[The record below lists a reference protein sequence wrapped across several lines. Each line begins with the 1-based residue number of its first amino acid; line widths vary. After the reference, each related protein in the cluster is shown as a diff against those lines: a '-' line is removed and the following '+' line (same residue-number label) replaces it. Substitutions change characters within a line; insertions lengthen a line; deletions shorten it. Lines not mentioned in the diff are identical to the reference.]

1 MMDRRAFISCCAVA
15 VFPAPVASAEPT
27 KRPRVGFLG
36 AESQTTNGHFLA
48 AFRSGMRELGY
59 AEGQNLVIEERW
71 GEGRNER
78 FPDLVAELVRLKADV
93 IVAVSTPAAVAAK
106 NGTKTVP
113 IVIVAGDPFAL
124 GLVSSLARPG
134 GNVTGVSLVQE
145 QLAGKLLEQLKQV
158 VSNLSHVAV
167 LFNPTNPAN
176 VGYAKSLDTAAEEL
190 RVKLQLQAVQAPDQ
204 IDKAFAAIATAKAQA
219 LIVFTDPL
227 TVRYRAQI
235 VDLVAKNRLPA
246 MYGFKEFVEAGG
258 LMAYGV
264 SVPYA
269 CRRAALYVDKILKG
283 ANPADLPVEQAT
295 QLEFVINL
303 KTAKALGLTIP
314 PSLLQRADQ
323 VIE

>member
-1 MMDRRAFISCCAVA
+1 MDRRAFISCCAVA
-15 VFPAPVASAEPT
+15 VFHAPVASAELT

-36 AESQTTNGHFLA
+36 AESQTTNGHFLD

-158 VSNLSHVAV
+158 VPNLSHVAV

-176 VGYAKSLDTAAEEL
+176 VGYAKSLDTAAKEL

>member
-1 MMDRRAFISCCAVA
+1 MQRRAFISCCAAA
-15 VFPAPVASAEPT
+15 VFPTLVASAELT

-36 AESQTTNGHFLA
+36 AESPTSSGHFLD

-59 AEGQNLVIEERW
+59 AEGQNLDIEQRW

-93 IVAVSTPAAVAAK
+93 IVAVSTPAAMAAK

-158 VSNLSHVAV
+158 LPHLSHVAV

-176 VGYAKSLDTAAEEL
+176 VGYAKSLDTAAKQL
-190 RVKLQLQAVQAPDQ
+190 RVKLLLQAVQVPDQ
-204 IDKAFAAIATAKAQA
+204 IDTAVAAIAAAKAQA

-235 VDLVAKNRLPA
+235 VDLVAKHRLPA

-264 SVPYA
+264 SVPDA

-283 ANPADLPVEQAT
+283 AKPADLPVEQAT

-303 KTAKALGLTIP
+303 KTAKVLGLTMP